1 MRIALVS
8 DTYLPQVNGVTTVVH
23 RIAQTVRAA
32 GHAVALV
39 APRYPH
45 GSDGDGGGGSG
56 DELRVPSLPFPPY
69 PSIRLSSPVHR
80 PVARFLDRFAPD
92 LIHAATEGPL
102 GIHARRYALAND
114 IPLVT
119 SFHTDFPQYARD
131 YGVGFI
137 APLVWRWLVHFHRAA
152 RLIHTPGVAVRD
164 ELVRRG
170 LRNTVVWGR
179 GVDTRHFRPDRRT
192 VGWRR
197 WLAGAD
203 DAVIVLH
210 VGRLATEKN
219 LRVLV
224 DAWNRAKRC
233 LGPRASFVIA
243 GEGPEAAAVAARAPF
258 ARQLGFLDR
267 DSLAG
272 LYASADLCV
281 LPSRTETCG
290 LVALEA
296 MASGVPV
303 IAANAGGFA
312 ESVRHDE
319 NGILVHPDDARG
331 FSQAIVSLG
340 LDADLRRRLALGARQ
355 TALTRDLAAEDH
367 ELLQQ
372 YTALVDQSFTLQSSH
387 NKERSTDVDSAVA
400 RSVSGPGPAVRRL
413 AGAPTGPGA
422 RQAFLRLD
430 RSGA

>member
-1 MRIALVS
+1 M
-8 DTYLPQVNGVTTVVH
+8 
-23 RIAQTVRAA
+23 
-32 GHAVALV
+32 
-39 APRYPH
+39 
-45 GSDGDGGGGSG
+45 
-56 DELRVPSLPFPPY
+56 RVPSLPFPPY

-102 GIHARRYALAND
+102 GVHARRYALAHD

-119 SFHTDFPQYARD
+119 SFHTDFPRYARD
-131 YGVGFI
+131 YGVGFL

-152 RLIHTPGVAVRD
+152 RLIHTPGIAIRD

-170 LRNTVVWGR
+170 LRNAVVWGR

-197 WLAGAD
+197 WLAGSD

-210 VGRLATEKN
+210 VGRLAAEKN
-219 LRVLV
+219 LGVLV
-224 DAWNRAKRC
+224 DAWNRARRC

-243 GEGPEAAAVAARAPF
+243 GGGPEAAAIAARAPF

-303 IAANAGGFA
+303 IAANAGGLA
-312 ESVRHDE
+312 ESIRHDQ
-319 NGILVHPDDARG
+319 NGLLVHPDDARG

-340 LDADLRRRLALGARQ
+340 LDVERRHRLALGARQ
-355 TALTRDLAAEDH
+355 TALTRDLQIEDH

-387 NKERSTDVDSAVA
+387 TKERSTDVDSADT
-400 RSVSGPGPAVRRL
+400 RSISGPGPAVRRL